1 MKQIK
6 DEDILVTYDVA
17 HRIAGHRK
25 NKDVKL
31 VEAVKDIFSLVKEKS
46 MQVAIK
52 GVFVQFETIQE
63 LTTRIKVAAIEGVS
77 VRVHDENVGG

>member
-17 HRIAGHRK
+17 DRIAGHRK

-31 VEAVKDIFSLVKEKS
+31 VDTVKNIFHLVKEKS

-52 GVFVQFETIQE
+52 GVFVQFETIKE
-63 LTTRIKVAAIEGVS
+63 LTDRIRSAAIEGVS
-77 VRVHDENVGG
+77 IRVHDENVGG